1 MSERRVARQKSIVRR
16 NMGSCGERT
25 RCWAVRAYGLAA
37 LDRENVARLPSRLG
51 ICLCRTGSDAVSA
64 LAKAWLAGMIFGG
77 RGDARDFIL
86 GEGEPHFVS
95 RSFATSAAVMAEGL
109 APKRAVT

>member
-1 MSERRVARQKSIVRR
+1 MSAAPS
-16 NMGSCGERT
+16 GSCGERT

-51 ICLCRTGSDAVSA
+51 ICLCRTGSD
-64 LAKAWLAGMIFGG
+64 
-77 RGDARDFIL
+77 
-86 GEGEPHFVS
+86 EGEPHFVS